1 MLAFPA
7 RLGLVLALVFVSLA
21 PSGCALVA
29 ERDGSARADAGL
41 PRPTREVLPNG
52 VVTIVQPHR
61 ASDVVALQLWMRTGG
76 RDEAPEELGL
86 THYLEHMVFKGTAR
100 RPTGSIDRMIEGF
113 GGASNAF
120 TSYDYTH
127 YDVVL
132 PAEHVRSGIEL
143 LADMA
148 VNASFPPEEID
159 RERQVVFEE
168 MRLLEDDT
176 DKFLVRRL
184 YETAYAGHPYGRS
197 ILGAMPVIRTLTREG
212 LDRYYKRLYVPANM
226 TLVVV
231 GAVTPAQVRPVVTAT
246 FGRLAARSGPRANV
260 PPSPPDP
267 ARRVVDVER
276 DEKQAYLGLAWKAAP
291 IAAADVFAVDL
302 LTYILG
308 DSPSSRLN
316 QAVRERDRL
325 VHAIESGYGAWEKG
339 GLVTVTARLE
349 PANLERAERSV
360 LDVIRR
366 VQAEGVTEAERQR
379 AIITAESAY
388 AFDIETAEG
397 LAKAYGQ
404 AETTWNLEGEIAYL
418 ARLRETTAAE
428 IQAAARKYLGT
439 DPAPYTARVRFVPK
453 R

>member
-1 MLAFPA
+1 MLASRVPA
-7 RLGLVLALVFVSLA
+7 GLVLALLLVLGA
-21 PSGCALVA
+21 ASGCAVVS
-29 ERDGSARADAGL
+29 DGREGRGAGGGDL

-52 VVTIVQPHR
+52 VVMIVQPHR
-61 ASDVVALQLWMRTGG
+61 ASDVVALQLWMRVGG
-76 RDEAPEELGL
+76 RDEAPDDLGL
-86 THYLEHMVFKGTAR
+86 SHYLEHMLFKGTAS
-100 RPTGSIDRMIEGF
+100 RPPGSIDRMIEGF

-143 LADMA
+143 LADIA

-159 RERQVVFEE
+159 GERQVVFEE

-176 DKFLVRRL
+176 DRFLVRRL
-184 YETAYAGHPYGRS
+184 YETAYAEHPYGRP
-197 ILGAMPVIRTLTREG
+197 ILGPRPLIETLTRER
-212 LDRYYKRLYVPANM
+212 LDRYYKKLYAPANM
-226 TLVVV
+226 TIVVV
-231 GAVTPAQVRPVVTAT
+231 GAVTPRQVRPVVAAT
-246 FGRLAARSGPRANV
+246 FGRLAARPAPRATVAPSV
-260 PPSPPDP
+260 PDG
-267 ARRVVDVER
+267 ARRSVSVDR
-276 DEKQAYLGLAWKAAP
+276 AEKQAYLGLAWKAAP
-291 IAAADVFAVDL
+291 ISGADVLAVDL

-316 QAVRERDRL
+316 LAVRERDRL
-325 VHAIESGYGAWEKG
+325 VFTIESGYGAWEKG
-339 GLVTVTARLE
+339 GLVTVTARLD
-349 PANLERAERSV
+349 PVNLDRAERSI

-366 VQAEGVTEAERQR
+366 VQAEGVTETERQR

-404 AETTWNLEGEIAYL
+404 AETTWNLDGELGYL
-418 ARLRETTAAE
+418 AKLRQITAAE
-428 IQAAARKYLGT
+428 IQAAARKYFGT
-439 DPAPYTARVRFVPK
+439 DAMPYSARVRFVP